1 MPLRPNEMSAKALE
15 HFEARKNG
23 VLDCRPRE
31 RRMNVRTKV
40 RWPVVFRRRNGESLE
55 TTTENLSSRGFY
67 CLSQTPIA
75 LDELLVCWLTMPT
88 HDPSGAFG
96 TALLECRVQVVRSEV
111 ASTEGLFG
119 VACRIEDFRLT
130 VRR

>member
-1 MPLRPNEMSAKALE
+1 
-15 HFEARKNG
+15 
-23 VLDCRPRE
+23 
-31 RRMNVRTKV
+31 MNVRTKV

-75 LDELLVCWLTMPT
+75 RDELLVCWLTMPT

-96 TALLECRVQVVRSEV
+96 TALLEKNPTGSNRVRIFFQGIR
-111 ASTEGLFG
+111 FG
-119 VACRIEDFRLT
+119 AGFFRCSADFRINRLRPS
-130 VRR
+130 VLGKGGSAGLLCSCRRKQAGTH